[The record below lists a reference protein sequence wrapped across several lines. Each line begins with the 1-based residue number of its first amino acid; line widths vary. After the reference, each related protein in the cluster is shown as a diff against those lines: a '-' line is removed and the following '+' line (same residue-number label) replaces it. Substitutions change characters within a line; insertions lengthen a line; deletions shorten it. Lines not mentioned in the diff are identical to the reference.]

1 MTARHFETVTKT
13 FSEMAFY
20 LAQCNVYL
28 LKLCD
33 HLGREKEKT
42 REFPSSS
49 DRCHNAK
56 GNNTPDLCL
65 T

>member
-13 FSEMAFY
+13 FSEMAFF

-33 HLGREKEKT
+33 L
-42 REFPSSS
+42 S
-49 DRCHNAK
+49 AK
-56 GNNTPDLCL
+56 GKNKRHESFLQAATDVTMQRGTTHL
-65 T
+65 TYV